1 MKKYILIVAGLL
13 LYVTSYSQSKITV
26 DELLNK
32 VKIFYEQKNS
42 YSLNTSYTLYQDD
55 NSNRI
60 LESYKGKIVKTD
72 DVMYSKI
79 QDTEF
84 IQFSE
89 ALLKINHSEKAML
102 YANTNLSKGSNTPID
117 LSNFMN
123 TGFKSSNIIVNN
135 DNYII
140 ELQAKEINFLP
151 YSKIRIYIDKES
163 YAIQKQELF
172 LANKISVK
180 DKNNQDVLVNP
191 KLEIILFNF
200 SEKDSQIFDSNK
212 FVLSNYIIQSDNKVA
227 VSLKYKDYNIIQ
239 N

>member
-1 MKKYILIVAGLL
+1 M
-13 LYVTSYSQSKITV
+13 YVTSYSQSKITV